1 MEFGPSLSAYAA
13 PSIYLRARKPPKKK
27 PPRDS
32 THRGTLP
39 VEGNNKGGADNYND
53 YDDDN
58 INNNNNNNDVSNESH
73 SKANNSTTVVDKRI
87 VKSKARDKFN
97 RSRANSLKSTTAS
110 LGLFRKQH
118 SPHTRTSSGSASSG
132 SAHSQHSA
140 GQPQP
145 PPSSSSITA
154 AAAATATATKT
165 AAATNSYWHF
175 RFPRRESDTADA
187 AGGRSP
193 ADHPPLPSLSRNPYP
208 TCKSSNDSDSD
219 SILHEQQYRQPEHQS
234 QNKTLTANPT
244 TNNTVA
250 HPPLVNS
257 PADSGGAN
265 EYSGSQTP
273 IPARSPAL
281 HNTTNDNSANSNPK
295 DINIDV
301 SDEYKSSLI
310 PAALINAASA
320 SASTSAS
327 APLVERSTAATERSP
342 TSSAGVS
349 KQDQPDHP
357 ADTHILNHHIPGNQP
372 NKLHKRDPH
381 HRSHQ
386 QSPLRSAF
394 VSPVRSRANRQQSLR
409 LSTSASTV
417 CDTDSASGPPAP
429 VISAE
434 STHEHEDMVAELT
447 PPSAPAYMTT
457 FPRNPSLSS
466 ASGNSSNRMSR
477 MTSSDNLPA
486 PSAEGST
493 SMSAASAVSVATKYQ
508 TSSTKP
514 FVVRNNRTYISDPT
528 LQYPLPVDLTE
539 LHRQSLRTLLLFM
552 LFGGPVTS
560 PAFSSKPPT
569 RVLEVGC
576 GSGFWSMMC
585 HRYFAQHGHNNISF
599 TGLDI
604 VPLAGTGPDPNS
616 KPDKDMKWRFVQ
628 HDIRRTPW
636 PLSDGEFD
644 LIMVKDMALSGAV
657 GFQAG
662 NMEEFRRL
670 LKPGGVLEVWETD
683 HTIRML
689 RPHAPKA
696 NTSAVPRLD
705 DSDSDSSNEEDQE
718 DDATKLGAYVM
729 TANTPLS
736 APLNTFLVEYNG
748 WITKALE
755 SRGLSAAPCTLVGP
769 WLLQEAEDLMDV
781 RSKRLAV
788 PLSEVRW
795 EREGVGGVVTKD
807 GKSYI
812 DSMKGKAKAGADV
825 KGGKPAGKTLTASQA
840 ALRRTALETVVGLIH
855 SFEPILREISGKSQD
870 EWDNWAGKMMNDI
883 MQEGGT
889 SWGECLEVGAWSA
902 RKRKK

>member
-1 MEFGPSLSAYAA
+1 
-13 PSIYLRARKPPKKK
+13 
-27 PPRDS
+27 
-32 THRGTLP
+32 
-39 VEGNNKGGADNYND
+39 
-53 YDDDN
+53 
-58 INNNNNNNDVSNESH
+58 
-73 SKANNSTTVVDKRI
+73 
-87 VKSKARDKFN
+87 
-97 RSRANSLKSTTAS
+97 
-110 LGLFRKQH
+110 
-118 SPHTRTSSGSASSG
+118 
-132 SAHSQHSA
+132 
-140 GQPQP
+140 
-145 PPSSSSITA
+145 
-154 AAAATATATKT
+154 
-165 AAATNSYWHF
+165 
-175 RFPRRESDTADA
+175 
-187 AGGRSP
+187 
-193 ADHPPLPSLSRNPYP
+193 
-208 TCKSSNDSDSD
+208 
-219 SILHEQQYRQPEHQS
+219 
-234 QNKTLTANPT
+234 
-244 TNNTVA
+244 
-250 HPPLVNS
+250 
-257 PADSGGAN
+257 
-265 EYSGSQTP
+265 
-273 IPARSPAL
+273 
-281 HNTTNDNSANSNPK
+281 
-295 DINIDV
+295 
-301 SDEYKSSLI
+301 
-310 PAALINAASA
+310 
-320 SASTSAS
+320 
-327 APLVERSTAATERSP
+327 
-342 TSSAGVS
+342 
-349 KQDQPDHP
+349 
-357 ADTHILNHHIPGNQP
+357 
-372 NKLHKRDPH
+372 
-381 HRSHQ
+381 
-386 QSPLRSAF
+386 
-394 VSPVRSRANRQQSLR
+394 
-409 LSTSASTV
+409 
-417 CDTDSASGPPAP
+417 
-429 VISAE
+429 
-434 STHEHEDMVAELT
+434 MVAELT
-447 PPSAPAYMTT
+447 PPTAPAYMTT

-477 MTSSDNLPA
+477 MTSSENLPA

-493 SMSAASAVSVATKYQ
+493 SMSASAVSVATKYQ
-508 TSSTKP
+508 TSNTKP

-528 LQYPLPVDLTE
+528 LQYPLPVDLAE
-539 LHRQSLRTLLLFM
+539 LHRQSLRTLLLFL

-662 NMEEFRRL
+662 NMEEFHRL

-696 NTSAVPRLD
+696 NTSTVPRLD
-705 DSDSDSSNEEDQE
+705 DSDSDSSDEEDQE
-718 DDATKLGAYVM
+718 DDATRLGAYVM

-748 WITKALE
+748 WVTKALE

-855 SFEPILREISGKSQD
+855 SFEPILREVSGKSQD
-870 EWDNWAGKMMNDI
+870 EWDNWAGKMMNDM

>member
-27 PPRDS
+27 KPPQDS
-32 THRGTLP
+32 T
-39 VEGNNKGGADNYND
+39 VESNNKGGYND

-58 INNNNNNNDVSNESH
+58 FNNNDNGDDGNESH
-73 SKANNSTTVVDKRI
+73 YKIDNSTTAVDKRI
-87 VKSKARDKFN
+87 FKFKARDKSN
-97 RSRANSLKSTTAS
+97 RRRSNSLKSTTAS
-110 LGLFRKQH
+110 LGLFGKQ
-118 SPHTRTSSGSASSG
+118 SRHTRTSSSSASSG

-140 GQPQP
+140 EQPQP
-145 PPSSSSITA
+145 PPSSSS
-154 AAAATATATKT
+154 
-165 AAATNSYWHF
+165 TNSHWHF
-175 RFPRRESDTADA
+175 RFPRLKSDTASG
-187 AGGRSP
+187 AGAGSL
-193 ADHPPLPSLSRNPYP
+193 AHHPPLPSLSPNPYP
-208 TCKSSNDSDSD
+208 TCKSSNNSDPD
-219 SILHEQQYRQPEHQS
+219 SILHEQHHRRPEHPEE
-234 QNKTLTANPT
+234 NKTLTGNP
-244 TNNTVA
+244 NNKNTAVHSA
-250 HPPLVNS
+250 LVNS

-265 EYSGSQTP
+265 EYITSPTP
-273 IPARSPAL
+273 IPAPSPAL
-281 HNTTNDNSANSNPK
+281 HITTNDNNISSNT
-295 DINIDV
+295 NNTSIDT
-301 SDEYKSSLI
+301 SDEYRSSLT

-327 APLVERSTAATERSP
+327 APLVERSATATETLP
-342 TSSAGVS
+342 TSSASSS
-349 KQDQPDHP
+349 KQDQPTD
-357 ADTHILNHHIPGNQP
+357 AHIPNHHNPGSQL
-372 NKLHKRDPH
+372 NKLYKRDPH

-394 VSPVRSRANRQQSLR
+394 VSPVRSRANRQQPLR
-409 LSTSASTV
+409 LSTPASTV
-417 CDTDSASGPPAP
+417 CDTDSGPRSPTP
-429 VISAE
+429 TIPPKGI
-434 STHEHEDMVAELT
+434 HEHEDMVAELT
-447 PPSAPAYMTT
+447 PSTAPAYMTS
-457 FPRNPSLSS
+457 FPRNPSMSS
-466 ASGNSSNRMSR
+466 ASGGNSSNRMSR
-477 MTSSDNLPA
+477 MTSSENLPT
-486 PSAEGST
+486 PSAEGSI
-493 SMSAASAVSVATKYQ
+493 SMSASAVSVATKYQ

-528 LQYPLPVDLTE
+528 LQYPLPVDLAE
-539 LHRQSLRTLLLFM
+539 LHRQSLRTLLLFQ
-552 LFGGPVTS
+552 LFGGPITS

-585 HRYFAQHGHNNISF
+585 HRYFAQHGHSNISF

-662 NMEEFRRL
+662 NMEEFHRL

-683 HTIRML
+683 HAIRML

-696 NTSAVPRLD
+696 NTSTVPRLD
-705 DSDSDSSNEEDQE
+705 DSDSDSSDEEDEE
-718 DDATKLGAYVM
+718 DDATRLGAYVM

-748 WITKALE
+748 WVTKALE

-812 DSMKGKAKAGADV
+812 DSMKGKAKAGTDV
-825 KGGKPAGKTLTASQA
+825 KGGKPGGKTLTASQA
-840 ALRRTALETVVGLIH
+840 ALRRTALETVVGLVH
-855 SFEPILREISGKSQD
+855 SFEPILREVSGKSQD

-883 MQEGGT
+883 LQEGGT

>member
-13 PSIYLRARKPPKKK
+13 PSIYLRARKPPKKQK
-27 PPRDS
+27 PPQDS
-32 THRGTLP
+32 TRP

-58 INNNNNNNDVSNESH
+58 NNNDNDDGNESH
-73 SKANNSTTVVDKRI
+73 SKIDNSTAVVDKRT
-87 VKSKARDKFN
+87 VKSKPRDKSN
-97 RSRANSLKSTTAS
+97 RSRTNSFKSTTAS
-110 LGLFRKQH
+110 LGLFRKQQ
-118 SPHTRTSSGSASSG
+118 SRHTRTSSSSASSG

-140 GQPQP
+140 EQPQP

-154 AAAATATATKT
+154 AA
-165 AAATNSYWHF
+165 TNSHWHF
-175 RFPRRESDTADA
+175 RLPRRKSDTAGA
-187 AGGRSP
+187 AGAGSL
-193 ADHPPLPSLSRNPYP
+193 AGHPPLPSFNPNP
-208 TCKSSNDSDSD
+208 SLTCKRSTDSGSD
-219 SILHEQQYRQPEHQS
+219 LILHEQQHRQPEHQEK
-234 QNKTLTANPT
+234 NKKLTANPT
-244 TNNTVA
+244 TNKSTAA
-250 HPPLVNS
+250 HSALVNS

-265 EYSGSQTP
+265 GCSGSPTP

-281 HNTTNDNSANSNPK
+281 HNTTNDNKANPNSKNV
-295 DINIDV
+295 NIDP
-301 SDEYKSSLI
+301 SDEYKSSLT
-310 PAALINAASA
+310 PAALINAATA

-327 APLVERSTAATERSP
+327 APLVERSTTATERLP
-342 TSSAGVS
+342 TSSAGGS
-349 KQDQPDHP
+349 KQDQP
-357 ADTHILNHHIPGNQP
+357 ADTRILNHHNPSSQP
-372 NKLHKRDPH
+372 HKLQKRDPH

-409 LSTSASTV
+409 LSTPPSTV
-417 CDTDSASGPPAP
+417 CDTDSAPGSPTPI
-429 VISAE
+429 ISAE
-434 STHEHEDMVAELT
+434 SVHEHEDMVAELT
-447 PPSAPAYMTT
+447 PSTAPAHMTA
-457 FPRNPSLSS
+457 FPRNPSMSS
-466 ASGNSSNRMSR
+466 TSVGNSSHRMSR
-477 MTSSDNLPA
+477 MTSSENLPA
-486 PSAEGST
+486 PSAEGSM
-493 SMSAASAVSVATKYQ
+493 SMSASAVSVATKSQ
-508 TSSTKP
+508 MSSTKP

-539 LHRQSLRTLLLFM
+539 LHRQSLRTLLLFQ
-552 LFGGPVTS
+552 LFGGPITS

-585 HRYFAQHGHNNISF
+585 HRYFAQHGHSNISF

-662 NMEEFRRL
+662 NMEEFHRL

-683 HTIRML
+683 HAIRML
-689 RPHAPKA
+689 RPHTPKA
-696 NTSAVPRLD
+696 NTSTVPRLD
-705 DSDSDSSNEEDQE
+705 DPDSDSSDEEDEE
-718 DDATKLGAYVM
+718 DDATRLGAYVM

-736 APLNTFLVEYNG
+736 APLNPFLVEYNG
-748 WITKALE
+748 WVTKALE

-812 DSMKGKAKAGADV
+812 DSMKGKAKAGADI

-840 ALRRTALETVVGLIH
+840 ALRRTALETVVGLVH
-855 SFEPILREISGKSQD
+855 SFEPILREVSGKSQD
-870 EWDNWAGKMMNDI
+870 EWDNWTGKMMND
-883 MQEGGT
+883 MLQEGGT

>member
-27 PPRDS
+27 KTPQVS
-32 THRGTLP
+32 THRSALP

-58 INNNNNNNDVSNESH
+58 NNNNNDDGNESH
-73 SKANNSTTVVDKRI
+73 SKTNNNTTLVDKRI
-87 VKSKARDKFN
+87 VKSKARDKSN
-97 RSRANSLKSTTAS
+97 RSRANSLRSTTAS
-110 LGLFRKQH
+110 LGLFRKQQ
-118 SPHTRTSSGSASSG
+118 SRHTRASSGSVCSG
-132 SAHSQHSA
+132 SAHSQQSA
-140 GQPQP
+140 EQQQRR
-145 PPSSSSITA
+145 PSSSSITA
-154 AAAATATATKT
+154 AT
-165 AAATNSYWHF
+165 SSHWHL
-175 RFPRRESDTADA
+175 RFPRLKSDTAGA
-187 AGGRSP
+187 AGAGNP
-193 ADHPPLPSLSRNPYP
+193 ADHPPPLPSLNPNPNP
-208 TCKSSNDSDSD
+208 TCKRSNSSDSD
-219 SILHEQQYRQPEHQS
+219 SILHEQQQHRQPEQQE
-234 QNKTLTANPT
+234 QNKPLTANPT
-244 TNNTVA
+244 TNKNTAA
-250 HPPLVNS
+250 HSALLNPS
-257 PADSGGAN
+257 ADSGGAN
-265 EYSGSQTP
+265 GCSGSPTP
-273 IPARSPAL
+273 ISAGSPAL
-281 HNTTNDNSANSNPK
+281 HITPNDNSANSK
-295 DINIDV
+295 TKIINIDT
-301 SDEYKSSLI
+301 SDEYKSSLTS
-310 PAALINAASA
+310 AAFINAASASA

-327 APLVERSTAATERSP
+327 APIAERSTTATKRLP
-342 TSSAGVS
+342 TSAAGGS
-349 KQDQPDHP
+349 KQDQPDQP
-357 ADTHILNHHIPGNQP
+357 ADTHILNHHNPGNQP

-394 VSPVRSRANRQQSLR
+394 VSPVRPRANRQQPLR
-409 LSTSASTV
+409 LSIPAPTV
-417 CDTDSASGPPAP
+417 CNTDSASGLPTPI
-429 VISAE
+429 ISAE
-434 STHEHEDMVAELT
+434 SIHEHEDMVVELT
-447 PPSAPAYMTT
+447 PPTAPAYMTT
-457 FPRNPSLSS
+457 FPRNPSMSS
-466 ASGNSSNRMSR
+466 ASGGNSSNRMSR
-477 MTSSDNLPA
+477 MTSSENLPA
-486 PSAEGST
+486 PSAEGSM
-493 SMSAASAVSVATKYQ
+493 SMSASAVSVSTKYQ

-514 FVVRNNRTYISDPT
+514 FVIRNNRTYISDPT

-539 LHRQSLRTLLLFM
+539 LHRQSLRTLLLFQ
-552 LFGGPVTS
+552 LFGGPITS

-662 NMEEFRRL
+662 NMEEFHRL

-683 HTIRML
+683 HAIRML
-689 RPHAPKA
+689 RPHTPKA
-696 NTSAVPRLD
+696 NTSTVPRLD
-705 DSDSDSSNEEDQE
+705 DSDSDSSDEEDQE
-718 DDATKLGAYVM
+718 DDATRLGAYVM

-748 WITKALE
+748 WVTKALE

-855 SFEPILREISGKSQD
+855 SFEPILREVSGKSQD

-883 MQEGGT
+883 LQEGGT

>member
-27 PPRDS
+27 PPKDS
-32 THRGTLP
+32 THRSALP
-39 VEGNNKGGADNYND
+39 VEGHNKGGYND

-58 INNNNNNNDVSNESH
+58 SNNNNNNSDGYEGH
-73 SKANNSTTVVDKRI
+73 STTVVDKRI
-87 VKSKARDKFN
+87 IKTKARDKSN

-110 LGLFRKQH
+110 LGLFGKQQ
-118 SPHTRTSSGSASSG
+118 SRHTRTLSSSASSG
-132 SAHSQHSA
+132 SARSQHSA
-140 GQPQP
+140 EQPQP
-145 PPSSSSITA
+145 PLSSSSITA
-154 AAAATATATKT
+154 ATAAAAAATTTT
-165 AAATNSYWHF
+165 TTTTTTNSHWHF
-175 RFPRRESDTADA
+175 RFPRLKSDTAGA
-187 AGGRSP
+187 AGAGNLV
-193 ADHPPLPSLSRNPYP
+193 DHPPLPSLSPTRYP
-208 TCKSSNDSDSD
+208 TCKSSNASDPD
-219 SILHEQQYRQPEHQS
+219 SILHEQQHRQPEHQE

-244 TNNTVA
+244 NKNTGVHSA
-250 HPPLVNS
+250 LVNS

-265 EYSGSQTP
+265 EYIDSPTP
-273 IPARSPAL
+273 IPARSPPL
-281 HNTTNDNSANSNPK
+281 HITTNDNNANSNTK
-295 DINIDV
+295 NININT
-301 SDEYKSSLI
+301 SDEYKSSLT
-310 PAALINAASA
+310 PAALVNAASA

-327 APLVERSTAATERSP
+327 APLAERSATATERRP
-342 TSSAGVS
+342 TSSAGGS
-349 KQDQPDHP
+349 KQDQPDQP
-357 ADTHILNHHIPGNQP
+357 ADTHIPNHHNPGNQP
-372 NKLHKRDPH
+372 SKLHKRDPH

-409 LSTSASTV
+409 LSTPASTV
-417 CDTDSASGPPAP
+417 CDIDSASGSPTPI
-429 VISAE
+429 ISPE
-434 STHEHEDMVAELT
+434 SIHEHEDMVTELT
-447 PPSAPAYMTT
+447 PSTAPAYMTT
-457 FPRNPSLSS
+457 FPRNPSMSS
-466 ASGNSSNRMSR
+466 ASGGNSSNRMSR
-477 MTSSDNLPA
+477 MTSSENLPT
-486 PSAEGST
+486 PPAEGSM
-493 SMSAASAVSVATKYQ
+493 SMSASAVSVTTRCQ

-514 FVVRNNRTYISDPT
+514 FVIRNNRTYISDPT

-539 LHRQSLRTLLLFM
+539 LHRQSLRTLLLFQ
-552 LFGGPVTS
+552 LFGGPITS

-585 HRYFAQHGHNNISF
+585 HRYFAQHGHSNISF

-636 PLSDGEFD
+636 PLSDSEFD

-662 NMEEFRRL
+662 NMEEFHRL

-683 HTIRML
+683 HAIRML
-689 RPHAPKA
+689 RPHTPKA
-696 NTSAVPRLD
+696 NTSTVPRLD
-705 DSDSDSSNEEDQE
+705 DSDSDSSDEEDQE
-718 DDATKLGAYVM
+718 DDATRLGAYVM

-748 WITKALE
+748 WVTKALE

-855 SFEPILREISGKSQD
+855 SFEPILREVSGKSQD

-883 MQEGGT
+883 LQEGGT